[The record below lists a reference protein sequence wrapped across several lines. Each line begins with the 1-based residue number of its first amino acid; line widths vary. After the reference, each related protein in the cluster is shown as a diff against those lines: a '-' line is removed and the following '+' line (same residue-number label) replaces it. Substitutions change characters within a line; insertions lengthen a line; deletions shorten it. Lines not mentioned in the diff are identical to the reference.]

1 MWSKVLLPKH
11 QRTSPHIIWSC
22 PPRKNATPRL
32 HGGAGNLLVDVD
44 EDQGAELPVLNSIW
58 ECPKVNT
65 FIGYDNLM

>member
-1 MWSKVLLPKH
+1 VLAAAEEYIMK
-11 QRTSPHIIWSC
+11 
-22 PPRKNATPRL
+22 
-32 HGGAGNLLVDVD
+32 GAGNLLVDVD